1 MMLKKMNFKRNTR
14 CLLVQLVLF
23 AFLSAS
29 TLTAQCITTTDFDD
43 DGILDFEEN
52 GLKATSLT
60 SLFCL
65 SEMNPLSI
73 QMK

>member
-1 MMLKKMNFKRNTR
+1 MLKNSTFKRNTR
-14 CLLVQLVLF
+14 CLLLQLVLF

-65 SEMNPLSI
+65 SEMNPQSI
-73 QMK
+73 LMK